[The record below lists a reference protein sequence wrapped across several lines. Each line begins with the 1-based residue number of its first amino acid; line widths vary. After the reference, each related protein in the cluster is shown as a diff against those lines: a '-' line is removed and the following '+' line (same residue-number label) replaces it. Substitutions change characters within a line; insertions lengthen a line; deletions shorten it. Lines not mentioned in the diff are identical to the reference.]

1 METEFSCFVKT
12 SFLKEEI
19 IISSFD
25 WVHFNPSFSFCPLK
39 LDTEKSTVAR
49 ENLEPILKFI
59 VLLVKSKASKTSTN
73 TKGVIFIKAEL
84 NDVSSV
90 ASGGLLQVK
99 AEHNAH
105 RI

>member
-1 METEFSCFVKT
+1 M
-12 SFLKEEI
+12 
-19 IISSFD
+19 
-25 WVHFNPSFSFCPLK
+25 
-39 LDTEKSTVAR
+39 
-49 ENLEPILKFI
+49 ILKFI
-59 VLLVKSKASKTSTN
+59 VLLVKSEASKTSTN
-73 TKGVIFIKAEL
+73 IKGVIFIKEEL

>member
-1 METEFSCFVKT
+1 MTKNFALLF
-12 SFLKEEI
+12 
-19 IISSFD
+19 
-25 WVHFNPSFSFCPLK
+25 FN
-39 LDTEKSTVAR
+39 
-49 ENLEPILKFI
+49 NLYILKFI
-59 VLLVKSKASKTSTN
+59 VLPVKSEASKTSTN

-90 ASGGLLQVK
+90 TSGGLLQVK